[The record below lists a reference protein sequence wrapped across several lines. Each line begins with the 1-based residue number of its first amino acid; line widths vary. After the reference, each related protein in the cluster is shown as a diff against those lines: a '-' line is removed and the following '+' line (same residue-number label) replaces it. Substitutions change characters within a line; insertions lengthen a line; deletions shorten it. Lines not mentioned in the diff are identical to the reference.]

1 MFGYVPGGYARVVET
16 FASLLM
22 TRGVTVRAGVPVE
35 TIEADADG
43 GLRVTVVDGGVD
55 AVVEHFDQ
63 VVVTSNPSIADRI
76 CVGLTDD
83 ERDRLRGVRYQGI
96 VCASVVLRRPLS
108 PYYLTYLFDDVP
120 FTAVV
125 EMTAFIDPDEV
136 GGHTLVYLPKYV
148 APEDPLFDVSDADL
162 REQFLGALIN
172 IYPGVSEAD
181 VLGFEVSRVRRV
193 FPIPTLGYSTR
204 LPRMT
209 ASVPGLHFV
218 SSAQIVNGTLNVNE
232 TVQLA
237 EQAARLLA
245 RAPRPAPRAEAS
257 A

>member
-1 MFGYVPGGYARVVET
+1 
-16 FASLLM
+16 
-22 TRGVTVRAGVPVE
+22 
-35 TIEADADG
+35 
-43 GLRVTVVDGGVD
+43 
-55 AVVEHFDQ
+55 
-63 VVVTSNPSIADRI
+63 
-76 CVGLTDD
+76 
-83 ERDRLRGVRYQGI
+83 

-125 EMTAFIDPDEV
+125 EMTAFVDPAEV
-136 GGHTLVYLPKYV
+136 GGNTLVYLPKYV
-148 APEDPLFDVSDADL
+148 APDDPLFEVSDAEL
-162 REQFLGALIN
+162 REQFLGALMK
-172 IYPGVSEAD
+172 IYPELTESD
-181 VLGFEVSRVRRV
+181 VIGFEVSRVRRV

-232 TVQLA
+232 TAQLA

-245 RAPRPAPRAEAS
+245 RAPRAAPRAEAS